1 MIGFQMS
8 KKLFFLAVIVFW
20 LVTLPSC
27 EKDINLS
34 LNATTQLLVVDA
46 SIENSKPPMVV
57 LSRSL
62 GYFSKITPEILATSF
77 VHKAKITL
85 SDGIKTHVLAE
96 DSIPTNGGFLY
107 FYSNNLKDP
116 NTAII
121 GKLNTSYTLQIVD
134 GNNTYTSNTTIPNT
148 TRRLDSI
155 WWDKAPGLF
164 ADSGYTSMIIK
175 LTDKPGYG
183 DYIRYFTKANNKP
196 FYPGINSVFDDKIID
211 GTTYIVPV
219 SRGVDRNS
227 KTIPSDSFFKLG
239 DTATIKLCNIDK
251 ATFDFWQTFEYTAQS
266 IGNPFSSPTSVTG
279 NISNGA
285 LGYFGGYAVQY
296 KTVIMR

>member
-1 MIGFQMS
+1 MRLGF
-8 KKLFFLAVIVFW
+8 LVFFVF
-20 LVTLPSC
+20 LLSSC
-27 EKDINLS
+27 EKDISIDLIS
-34 LNATTQLLVVDA
+34 AEKILVVDA
-46 SIENSKPPMVV
+46 SIENGKPPMVF

-62 GYFSKITPEILATSF
+62 GYFSKITPEILASSF

-85 SDGIKTHVLAE
+85 SDGIKTHILAE
-96 DSIPTNGGFLY
+96 DSIPVSNGTFLY
-107 FYSNNLKDP
+107 FYSNNPKDP
-116 NTAII
+116 NTAIL
-121 GKLNTSYTLQIVD
+121 GKLSTSYTLQIAD
-134 GNNTYTSNTTIPNT
+134 GNKIYTSITTIPNT

-155 WWDKAPGLF
+155 WWEKAPGLF
-164 ADSGYTSMIIK
+164 GDSGYTNMIIK
-175 LTDKPGYG
+175 ATDKKGYG
-183 DYIRYFTKANNKP
+183 DYIRYFTKANSKP
-196 FYPGINSVFDDKIID
+196 FYPGFNSVFDDNLID

-227 KTIPSDSFFKLG
+227 NTIPSDSYFKVG

-251 ATFDFWQTFEYTAQS
+251 ANFDFWQTFEYTARS

-296 KTVIMR
+296 KTIIMR

>member
-1 MIGFQMS
+1 MRLGF
-8 KKLFFLAVIVFW
+8 LVFFVF
-20 LVTLPSC
+20 LLSSC
-27 EKDINLS
+27 EKDISIDLIS
-34 LNATTQLLVVDA
+34 AEKILVVDA
-46 SIENSKPPMVV
+46 SIENGKPPMVF

-62 GYFSKITPEILATSF
+62 GYFSKITPEILASSF

-85 SDGIKTHVLAE
+85 SDGIKTHILAE
-96 DSIPTNGGFLY
+96 DSIPASNGTFIY
-107 FYSNNLKDP
+107 FYTNNPKDL
-116 NTAII
+116 NTAIF
-121 GKLNTSYTLQIVD
+121 GKLSTSYALQIVE

-148 TRRLDSI
+148 TRKLDSI
-155 WWDKAPGLF
+155 WWEKAPGLF
-164 ADSGYTSMIIK
+164 ADSGYTNMIIK
-175 LTDKPGYG
+175 ATDKKGYG
-183 DYIRYFTKANNKP
+183 DYIRYFTKANSKP
-196 FYPGINSVFDDKIID
+196 FYPGFNSVFDDNLID

-219 SRGVDRNS
+219 SRGVDRNAN
-227 KTIPSDSFFKLG
+227 TIPSDSYFKVG

-251 ATFDFWQTFEYTAQS
+251 ATFDFWQTFEYTARS